1 MRRYKQS
8 GFTLVEL
15 LIAISI
21 IGILLAIGLPS
32 FQRTIDKSRLVGA
45 ADNLLADMRYAQT
58 EATKRNIEITV
69 IFTAGANW
77 SYIFDTSSTTTKTTD
92 YSAYRGTSMLASTEV
107 SASNNK
113 IFFNPKRGTLI
124 LKDPLTSAIT
134 PLTSATTLL
143 TFTSALGAKLGLE
156 VDPLSRMRLCTS
168 TGVGGYPTC
177 P

>member
-1 MRRYKQS
+1 MRRHKQT

-15 LIAISI
+15 LIAITI

-45 ADNLLADMRYAQT
+45 ADNLLADMRYALT
-58 EATKRNIEITV
+58 EATKRNIVIT
-69 IFTAGANW
+69 ITFTEGANW
-77 SYIFDTSSTTTKTTD
+77 SYVFPTSSTTTKTTNGSD
-92 YSAYRGTSMLASTEV
+92 YRGTSMLVSTEV
-107 SASNNK
+107 SASDKK
-113 IFFNPKRGTLI
+113 IFFDPKRSTLM
-124 LKDPLTSAIT
+124 LKDPIT
-134 PLTSATTLL
+134 GDPIPLTSATTLV
-143 TFTSALGAKLGLE
+143 TITSALGAKLGLE